1 MLKPGDKMTI
11 GKRIKQI
18 REDKGLTQTALARAV
33 GITPQT
39 IYKYENEIIED
50 VTLDKIEKMAA
61 ALGISPACLVG
72 WDEAPSSEVL
82 LNKFEKLN
90 SLGKEKADKLIDS
103 LLKDKKY
110 TV

>member
-1 MLKPGDKMTI
+1 MTI

-18 REDKGLTQTALARAV
+18 REDKGLTQTALAKAV
-33 GITPQT
+33 GIAPQT
-39 IYKYENEIIED
+39 VFKYEKDILTD
-50 VTLDKIEKMAA
+50 LPLDKIEKMAA
-61 ALGISPACLVG
+61 ALGVSPACLVG
-72 WDEAPSSEVL
+72 WDEAPSSEIL

-90 SLGKEKADKLIDS
+90 SLGKEKADKFIDN

>member
-1 MLKPGDKMTI
+1 MTI
-11 GKRIKQI
+11 GKRIKQF
-18 REDKGLTQTALARAV
+18 REEKGLTQTALAKAV
-33 GITPQT
+33 GIAPQT
-39 IYKYENEIIED
+39 VFKYEKDILTD
-50 VTLDKIEKMAA
+50 VPLNKIEKMAA

-72 WDEAPSSEVL
+72 WDEAPSSEAL

-90 SLGKEKADKLIDS
+90 SLGKEKADKLIDN